1 MRSEFS
7 QNLPRF
13 LKDSLTVK
21 NRGFPGL
28 RAVPE
33 WGGRMLARNFNS
45 LFTMSARGGEAPR
58 LALQSP

>member
-1 MRSEFS
+1 MRREFS

-28 RAVPE
+28 CAVPE
-33 WGGRMLARNFNS
+33 WGGCTRARKLNS
-45 LFTMSARGGEAPR
+45 LFTMSTRGGEAPR
-58 LALQSP
+58 LAHQSP